1 MNYLLDTCVISE
13 LTRPKPSAKV
23 VAWLKDQP
31 EEILFLSAITIGEIQ
46 KGISLLPDSPKKASL
61 QSWLDHELYQR
72 FKQRILGVDF
82 EVAQKWGDIQAAAE
96 RTGNKM
102 PAIDSLVAA
111 IAMVHGMTVVTRN
124 VRDMAASGAALLNP
138 WD

>member
-23 VAWLKDQP
+23 VTWLKDQP

-46 KGISLLPDSPKKASL
+46 KGISLLPDSPKKSSL
-61 QSWLDHELYQR
+61 QSWLDYDLQQR

-82 EVAQKWGDIQAAAE
+82 EVAQKWGDIQATAE